1 MDHRILNT
9 YSWTEEISSYKEGVY
24 IIALKDMNGDVLAKS
39 KFIKTK

>member
-1 MDHRILNT
+1 MMHRILNT
-9 YSWTEEISSYKEGVY
+9 YSWTEDISSYKEGVY